1 MFFEYLLIEL
11 ILINKLLGF
20 LRLFFFFIVYV
31 IEFRF
36 VKLNI
41 IGVIYIYNR

>member
-20 LRLFFFFIVYV
+20 LRLVFFFIVYV